1 MLLGALTV
9 VRLEGALSHL
19 ILQLILIF
27 PPFGATA
34 AIRGL
39 TVRPPVDKGQT
50 RFAQAGAESF
60 LGLKFCG

>member
-9 VRLEGALSHL
+9 VRLKGALSHL
-19 ILQLILIF
+19 ILQLILLF

-50 RFAQAGAESF
+50 RFTQDGAESLRG
-60 LGLKFCG
+60 LGFCG